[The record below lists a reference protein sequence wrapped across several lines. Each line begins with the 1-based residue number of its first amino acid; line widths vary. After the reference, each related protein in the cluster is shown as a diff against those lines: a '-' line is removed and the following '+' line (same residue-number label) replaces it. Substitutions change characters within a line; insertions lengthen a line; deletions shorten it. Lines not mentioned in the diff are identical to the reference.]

1 MDGIFGRGGT
11 HVTAAEIE
19 SVLRCGSF
27 LEGRV
32 VRGQEIGPR
41 DPLDNAVGAD
51 GLDGGAK
58 PDIRE
63 GMMLLTGD
71 GDVDGIAEK
80 GKGAQK

>member
-19 SVLRCGSF
+19 PVLRRGSF
-27 LEGRV
+27 MEGRM

-41 DPLDNAVGAD
+41 DPLDNAVRAD

-63 GMMLLTGD
+63 GMMLLTSD
-71 GDVDGIAEK
+71 SDLDGIAQK